1 MVIYDSSY
9 IYITSAGTLLEKIR
23 RIDVILNSLL
33 DTALQAALGDDQKE
47 YWLDDGQ
54 IRTKVVRNG
63 ASGVADSIKKLET
76 IKQLYINQLNGR
88 QVRLVD
94 GKNFF
99 RRCI

>member
-9 IYITSAGTLLEKIR
+9 IYIRSAADLQEKIR
-23 RIDVILNSLL
+23 RIDVIIASLE

-54 IRTKVVRNG
+54 MRTKVVRNG
-63 ASGVADSIKKLET
+63 ASGIAKSITAMEIIRQRYVNK
-76 IKQLYINQLNGR
+76 LNGR

-94 GKNFF
+94 GKNFY
-99 RRCI
+99 RGCR